1 MFVDRFAFLRLLEV
15 KVTDGDLSIYRHA
28 NILRLSDA
36 KKKMFGR
43 KCGAPGGENYRTKN
57 TVSEDVIEKDDF
69 LTYATCKSD
78 S

>member
-36 KKKMFGR
+36 KKK
-43 KCGAPGGENYRTKN
+43 CSDENAVRLAERTTGPK
-57 TVSEDVIEKDDF
+57 TPSPKMLLKKMIF
-69 LTYATCKSD
+69 
-78 S
+78 